1 VAMSACRHAASSPLA
16 GEDRGEG
23 FPLPDWAAVARK
35 KFDAALAEDL
45 NIAESLGALF
55 DMVHAGNKAMDAGEV
70 TPDQAAAV
78 LSLLCEF
85 DKVLGFLSR
94 PGETIPQEA
103 VKLLEQRQAARKAK
117 NWAEAD
123 RVRDALAAL
132 GWVVQD
138 TPQGP
143 KLKRK

>member
-1 VAMSACRHAASSPLA
+1 
-16 GEDRGEG
+16 
-23 FPLPDWAAVARK
+23 LPDWAAVARK

-78 LSLLCEF
+78 LSLLGDF
-85 DKVLGFLSR
+85 DKVLGFLVK
-94 PGETIPQEA
+94 PEETIPEEA
-103 VKLLEQRQAARKAK
+103 VRLLEQRQAARASR

-123 RVRDALAAL
+123 RVRDALAVL

-143 KLKRK
+143 KLKKK